1 MQWSEPAVWRE
12 RPRGATV
19 DAAALALTGLEQLRA
34 IRALPAMYHL
44 TGTRFESVAP
54 REAIFTMP
62 VTGWL
67 LSPQGAVPGG
77 VLALPGDGALG
88 CAIHTELPS
97 GSAYTTAELSITYLR
112 PVTVGTRVRA
122 HGRALHIG
130 RSLAFSNCDI
140 TDQAGA
146 LIAHATSRCIVF
158 HSAENAPR
166 RSGTALPP
174 PVSRDGD
181 EPASDLDPFMR
192 APAGTV
198 LDQAVWDSTS
208 GIDVL
213 RGQIDG
219 TLPAPPLHHLLGLAP
234 VSVADGSAE
243 CVMPLSGWLNTPWG
257 WPQGGFIAVL
267 ADTALGMAVQTTVP
281 AATAFAPVDIKV
293 NYLRPVAADGGL
305 LHARATVV
313 HRGRSLAVAT
323 AEIVDDDGRR
333 VALATGSAQI
343 LPGRPAALSGPPG

>member
-1 MQWSEPAVWRE
+1 VQWSEPAVWRE

-243 CVMPLSGWLNTPWG
+243 CVMPLSGWLNTPRG

-267 ADTALGMAVQTTVP
+267 ADTALGMAVQTTVRRPRRSRRWTSRSTTCAPWRRTAACSTP
-281 AATAFAPVDIKV
+281 APRSCIAGVRSRSPPRRSSTTTAA
-293 NYLRPVAADGGL
+293 GS
-305 LHARATVV
+305 
-313 HRGRSLAVAT
+313 RSPP
-323 AEIVDDDGRR
+323 GRR
-333 VALATGSAQI
+333 RSF
-343 LPGRPAALSGPPG
+343 PDDRRR